1 METKR
6 KYFVRRGK
14 RGVIY
19 LQERHCGLKLGDC
32 LDTTDEKIAEIRRRE
47 IHILV
52 ERGDY
57 LNKKTSFG
65 DAAKEQFPKMLDGKA
80 LNTKRFYKNCL
91 NNHLLPW
98 FQDAM
103 ITDVLPNDL
112 LEYKEARESKG
123 AGESTLK
130 IEFYLLRAVLKAN
143 NLDLKLPKLSW
154 LKPKV
159 KVERFLTEPELL
171 SILSYLKGESKAIA
185 AFLAYSGLRVSDGLS
200 IKWSNFDF
208 KTDKRP
214 FIRVTQ
220 KKTGSVV
227 RIPLHPKL
235 LDALASIP
243 QGIGDMRVFRMAE
256 QTFRRRWQK
265 SRKKAGFEWARIHD
279 LRHFFGSYLA
289 SHGERREV
297 IAKLM
302 GHSDINSTA
311 LYARFDDDTL
321 IESINAFTV
330 RKVSANLNSRG
341 GK

>member
-1 METKR
+1 METKK

-57 LNKKTSFG
+57 EKRKTSFR
-65 DAAKEQFPKMLDGKA
+65 DAVKEQFPKMLKGKSKGTEVRY
-80 LNTKRFYKNCL
+80 NTCL
-91 NNHLLPW
+91 NKHLLPW

-103 ITDVLPNDL
+103 ITDILPNDL
-112 LEYKEARESKG
+112 LEYKEARESQG
-123 AGESTLK
+123 AGQSTLV
-130 IEFYLLRAVLKAN
+130 IEIRLFRAVLKAN
-143 NLDLKLPKLSW
+143 NIDLKLPKLSW
-154 LKPKV
+154 LKPGI
-159 KVERFLTEPELL
+159 KVERFLTESELL
-171 SILSYLKGESKAIA
+171 SILSYLKGEPKMVAT
-185 AFLAYSGLRVSDGLS
+185 FLAYSGLRVSDGLF
-200 IKWSNFDF
+200 IKWSDFDF
-208 KTDKRP
+208 KSGKSP
-214 FIRVTQ
+214 FIRMVQ
-220 KKTGSVV
+220 QKTGTAVK
-227 RIPLHPKL
+227 IPLHPKL
-235 LDALASIP
+235 LDALVSIP
-243 QGIGDMRVFRMAE
+243 QGIGDIRVFKTSMDTLKYHWARA
-256 QTFRRRWQK
+256 
-265 SRKKAGFEWARIHD
+265 RKKAGFEWARIHD

-330 RKVSANLNSRG
+330 RKVSANLKSRG
-341 GK
+341 GN